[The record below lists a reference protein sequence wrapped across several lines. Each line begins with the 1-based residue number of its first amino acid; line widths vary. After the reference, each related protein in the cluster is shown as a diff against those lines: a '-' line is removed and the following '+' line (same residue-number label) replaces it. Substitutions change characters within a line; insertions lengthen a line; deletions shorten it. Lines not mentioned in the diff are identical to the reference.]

1 MTAFSGC
8 SSTADLPTPLWSS
21 CCSSDRFHVV
31 FVVFPTLGDGFHHG
45 SALGLAP
52 TAPPAPRTGENRQ
65 DHGPPAG
72 PAQRFVRVLR
82 RGPGRPANPHVQG
95 GLSRGPEHG
104 GEQEAPEA
112 QSAGAGRGR

>member
-31 FVVFPTLGDGFHHG
+31 FVVFPTLWDGFHHG

-52 TAPPAPRTGENRQ
+52 TAPTEPRTVEHQQEHGHPDVHAQRLF
-65 DHGPPAG
+65 DAHRHGPGSTAISHVPA
-72 PAQRFVRVLR
+72 RHRL
-82 RGPGRPANPHVQG
+82 
-95 GLSRGPEHG
+95 
-104 GEQEAPEA
+104 
-112 QSAGAGRGR
+112 